1 VAVVDERAVAE
12 GAGVRLLTTGMSRML
27 LVASGLVFVVGVQLF
42 VLTEHTD
49 RCFAWTV
56 EPPITAAF
64 LGANYWASFT
74 LEWFAS
80 RERVWVRA
88 RTAVPSVLLFT
99 SLTEIATLLNIRFY
113 DTTLFRGP
121 VFYPRALAVWTWI
134 VVYLSVPVIMGT
146 LLYRQGRAPGHNPAR
161 ERRLP
166 RPLRATFALH
176 AAMMLVLGAGLMFSA
191 RWATS
196 LWPWSLQV
204 GDPTYVSAND
214 WYVGVWLVGIGVIA
228 GQVAFED
235 DLRRARYPMLSY
247 FVLGILQSIAL
258 ARYPRSLDWS
268 TPRSWVYL
276 GVVVSIA
283 VAGGIGWRAAERHA
297 RDPSPPTPGARA
309 VTSAGDGAGP

>member
-1 VAVVDERAVAE
+1 MAVDDERAVE
-12 GAGVRLLTTGMSRML
+12 GDTGQRLLTTGMSRML

-49 RCFAWTV
+49 RFFAWTV
-56 EPPITAAF
+56 APPITAAF
-64 LGANYWASFT
+64 LGANYWASFV

-99 SLTEIATLLNIRFY
+99 ALTEIATLLNIRFY
-113 DTTLFRGP
+113 DVTLYRGA

-134 VVYLSVPVIMGT
+134 LVYLSVPVVMGT
-146 LLYRQGRAPGHNPAR
+146 LLYRQGRAPGRNPAR

-166 RPLRATFALH
+166 WPLRATFAAH
-176 AAMMLVLGAGLMFSA
+176 SAMMLVVGAGLMFSA
-191 RWATS
+191 RWATA

-214 WYVGVWLVGIGVIA
+214 WYIGVWLVGIGVMA
-228 GQVAFED
+228 GQVAWED

-247 FVLGILQSIAL
+247 FVLGLLQGIAL
-258 ARYPRSLDWS
+258 ARYPQNLDWS
-268 TPRSWVYL
+268 SRHSWVYL

-283 VAGGIGWRAAERHA
+283 VAGGLGWRAAERHA
-297 RDPSPPTPGARA
+297 QNPSQPTPGARA
-309 VTSAGDGAGP
+309 LRSGSQTP